1 MRQVAH
7 HKRIAIGKQKVFE
20 IKIRINDLAHGT
32 CTPETIESTMAW
44 EDLQDLLLQTFDV
57 HSASLHVQYRL
68 STEKKDTLLCDLT
81 SQKQF
86 DTLVDFIRPK
96 RGNSKQAIVD
106 LYNKRDVQAEGAQT
120 ISNQS
125 GKVSIPIQI
134 GSQLITVINL
144 IEGKGKAEDIEHAT
158 PQWHH
163 ASKRS

>member
-57 HSASLHVQYRL
+57 HSASLHVQYWL
-68 STEKKDTLLCDLT
+68 STKKKDTLLCDLT

-86 DTLVDFIRPK
+86 DTLVNFIRPK
-96 RGNSKQAIVD
+96 RGNSKQAIID
-106 LYNKRDVQAEGAQT
+106 LYNKCDVQAEGAQT

-125 GKVSIPIQI
+125 GKVSIPI
-134 GSQLITVINL
+134 
-144 IEGKGKAEDIEHAT
+144 
-158 PQWHH
+158 
-163 ASKRS
+163 